1 MVIQPQTIFEICK
14 DVPLP
19 STYQHTIL
27 FESISDQDAYFVSKR
42 AKRFTDFTY
51 VRQYK
56 CVRVPIVA
64 DTIYDCNYCRFKNV
78 GYGDKWFYAFVT
90 DVRYVNNEVSEVYFK
105 IDEFQTWVTEM
116 VVGNCYVE
124 REHVADDTIG
134 AHTVQENLP
143 IGDYVIENQTHHTC
157 GSAVALYVLADN
169 FEAKRVNNVYSPLL
183 MTGASVGAD
192 GSSPMNDLL
201 STFNDKPER
210 IAMLTMVADEMV
222 SEGGVL
228 QPFHKAYVVGRG
240 YTFSFNGEH
249 YTPKNKKLYT
259 YPYCLFTIDNFG
271 TGVEQYKWEDF
282 ENPMSADFTFTG
294 SVAPKPSMESIP
306 INYKGLFP
314 NDTTP
319 NTAQQFGVTYEN
331 FPMCPYAVDTFK
343 AWVSSTGAK
352 QISSLVAGVTV
363 TAMGFM
369 GAQVVPGVFG
379 PAGGVG
385 ASMVN
390 EAAAN
395 MALASATNTAI
406 NGANAMIDYQY
417 AKVHG
422 QSLGGTVSESGMNWS
437 EGRIGFRSTVYTIR
451 PEFARII
458 DDYFTRFGYKV
469 NRYKVPE
476 LNSRENFNYVKTM
489 GCYIM
494 GSIPNEAVVTISSA
508 FDSGI
513 TLWHTTDVGNYSLQ
527 NDIVEEVENGEEA

>member
-1 MVIQPQTIFEICK
+1 MVIQPQTIFEICR

-27 FESISDQDAYFVSKR
+27 FESIADQDAYFVSKR
-42 AKRFTDFTY
+42 SKRFTDFTY
-51 VRQYK
+51 VRQNK
-56 CVRVPIVA
+56 CVRLPIVA

-78 GYGDKWFYAFVT
+78 GYGNKWFYAFVT
-90 DVRYVNNEVSEVYFK
+90 EVRYINNEVTEVYFK
-105 IDEFQTWVTEM
+105 IDDFQTWLTEM

-157 GSAVALYVLADN
+157 GSGVALYVLADN
-169 FEAKRVNNVYSPLL
+169 YEASIINNVYSPML
-183 MTGASVGAD
+183 MVANKNSGIGGFEDILNAFA
-192 GSSPMNDLL
+192 
-201 STFNDKPER
+201 DKPER
-210 IAMLTMVADEMV
+210 IAMFTMVADKMINQ
-222 SEGGVL
+222 GIL
-228 QPFHKAYVVGRG
+228 QPFHESYTVGRG
-240 YTFSFNGEH
+240 TLFSFNGDN
-249 YTPKNKKLYT
+249 YKPKNNKLYT

-271 TGVEQYKWEDF
+271 VSIEQFKWEDF
-282 ENPMSADFTFTG
+282 DNPMQASFSWVG

-319 NTAQQFGVTYEN
+319 NTAQQFGVTYDN
-331 FPMCPYAVDTFK
+331 FPMCPYAIDTFK

-352 QISSLVAGVTV
+352 QINNMAAGVAT
-363 TAMGFM
+363 TAMLFM
-369 GAQVVPGVFG
+369 ATQTVPGVNG
-379 PAGGVG
+379 LTAATV
-385 ASMVN
+385 ASEGQVST
-390 EAAAN
+390 
-395 MALASATNTAI
+395 ALMSAIGTAV
-406 NGANAMIDYQY
+406 NGANTMVDYQY

-476 LNSRENFNYVKTM
+476 LRSRENFNYVKTM

-494 GSIPNEAVVTISSA
+494 GSIPNEAIVTISSA